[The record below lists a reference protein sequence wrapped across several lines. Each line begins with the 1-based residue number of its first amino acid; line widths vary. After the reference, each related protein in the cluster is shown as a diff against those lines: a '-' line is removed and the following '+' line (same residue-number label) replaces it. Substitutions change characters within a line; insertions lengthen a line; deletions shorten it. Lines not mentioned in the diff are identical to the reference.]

1 MLIEVEEAYESMINY
16 LEKYWGCSERWGRLL
31 PMFILLEI
39 YMICKRDTSRI
50 AITTDIALDRR
61 GGSRITIVKLI

>member
-1 MLIEVEEAYESMINY
+1 
-16 LEKYWGCSERWGRLL
+16 
-31 PMFILLEI
+31 MFILLEI